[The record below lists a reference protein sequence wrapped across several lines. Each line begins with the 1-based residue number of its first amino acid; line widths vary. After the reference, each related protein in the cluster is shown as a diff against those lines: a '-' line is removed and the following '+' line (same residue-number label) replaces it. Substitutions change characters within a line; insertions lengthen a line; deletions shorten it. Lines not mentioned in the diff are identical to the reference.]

1 MKKPII
7 APSLLS
13 ADFFCLEKEIKRV
26 ETSGAT
32 WLHFDVMDG
41 HFVPNLTFGAPVLA
55 KLSPHTNLTMDVHLM
70 IEEPLRYAA
79 DFVKAGADFITFHQ
93 ECFPIISELKQAI
106 QVLHQLGVQVG
117 VSIKPNTPVDVLSSV
132 LPLLDMV
139 LIMSVEPGFG
149 GQAFQMNALDKIRQL
164 VQWRQADQSSFLIQV
179 DGGINATTA
188 AACREAGADVLV
200 AGSYLFGH
208 DDFNQRVGWLQG

>member
-13 ADFFCLEKEIKRV
+13 ADFYSLEKEIKRV

-55 KLSPHTNLTMDVHLM
+55 KLSPHTDLTMDVHLM
-70 IEEPLRYAA
+70 IEEPLRYAV

>member
-13 ADFFCLEKEIKRV
+13 ADFYCLEKEIKRV

-55 KLSPHTNLTMDVHLM
+55 KLSPHTDLTMDVHLM

-132 LPLLDMV
+132 LPHLDMV